1 MWGISMAGEG
11 KERMVVKDLVENKV
25 QGEEVPFSFP
35 VGRKGQELRAAAMVY
50 LENLEDHVLH
60 LLEENNLLVTNFTL
74 L

>member
-35 VGRKGQELRAAAMVY
+35 VGR
-50 LENLEDHVLH
+50 
-60 LLEENNLLVTNFTL
+60 
-74 L
+74 